1 MYTNATLFSLS
12 EGSLVGK
19 GDELLGFFFFFF
31 SVFFLILFLQFLL
44 PVADEMSYGL
54 VLKEGFK
61 ASPLIFP
68 AGMDGVSSGFPRR
81 ASNSC
86 TVILGISV

>member
-31 SVFFLILFLQFLL
+31 LSLILFLQFLL